1 MDLFLHLCVMSL
13 IYIIFA
19 LSLNLEV
26 GYTGLFNFGH
36 VAFFGIGAYT
46 SALLTLHHFPFE
58 VSLLMALT
66 FSGIS
71 GLLLSLP
78 SLRLRGDF
86 FGIATLG
93 FGEMIRM
100 VFQNE
105 VWLTKGPMGL
115 PGIPKPTLFSLRFAT
130 LPQYF
135 LLCLGFAA
143 MTFLIL
149 RVIIK
154 SPFGRVLK
162 AIREDEVAVEALGK
176 NAYRFKIKSFVVG
189 SIFAGLAGTLW
200 GHYTTFISPNDFTI
214 LETILVLLIVVLG
227 GKGTEWG
234 PILGAILLIF
244 FQETLRF
251 LRLPPEYGRYL
262 APLQQM
268 IFGVLLILMMLFR
281 PEGLLK
287 ERGKRS
293 NAGAKRIE

>member
-1 MDLFLHLCVMSL
+1 MDLFLHLCNVTL

-46 SALLTLHHFPFE
+46 SALLTLQGFPFE
-58 VSLLMALT
+58 LSLPIALIL
-66 FSGIS
+66 SGFC

-93 FGEMIRM
+93 FGEIIRM

-115 PGIPKPTLFSLRFAT
+115 PGIPKPEIFSFRFAT
-130 LPQYF
+130 LPQYLF
-135 LLCLGFAA
+135 LSLVFAILA
-143 MTFLIL
+143 FLIL
-149 RVIIK
+149 RMIIR
-154 SPFGRVLK
+154 SPFGRVLR
-162 AIREDEVAVEALGK
+162 AIREDDVATEALGK
-176 NAYRFKIKSFVVG
+176 NVYRFRIKAFVIG
-189 SIFAGLAGTLW
+189 SIFAGLSGTLW
-200 GHYTTFISPNDFTI
+200 GHYTTFISPNDFTL

-234 PILGAILLIF
+234 PILGALIIIF
-244 FQETLRF
+244 FQESLRF
-251 LRLPPEYGRYL
+251 LRLPAEWSRYL

-268 IFGVLLILMMLFR
+268 IFGTLLILLMVFR
-281 PEGLLK
+281 SEGLLK
-287 ERGKRS
+287 ERSGRT
-293 NAGAKRIE
+293 NVTTQRRE

>member
-1 MDLFLHLCVMSL
+1 MDLFLHLCNVTL

-46 SALLTLHHFPFE
+46 SALLTLQGVPFE
-58 VSLLMALT
+58 LSLPIALIL
-66 FSGIS
+66 SGFC

-93 FGEMIRM
+93 FGEIIRM

-115 PGIPKPTLFSLRFAT
+115 PGIPKPEIFSFRFAT
-130 LPQYF
+130 LPQYLF
-135 LLCLGFAA
+135 LSLAFAILA
-143 MTFLIL
+143 FLIL
-149 RVIIK
+149 RMIIR
-154 SPFGRVLK
+154 SPFGRVLR
-162 AIREDEVAVEALGK
+162 AIREDDVATEALGK
-176 NAYRFKIKSFVVG
+176 NVYRFRIKAFVIG

-200 GHYTTFISPNDFTI
+200 GHYTTFISPNDFTL

-234 PILGAILLIF
+234 PILGALIIIF
-244 FQETLRF
+244 FQESLRF
-251 LRLPPEYGRYL
+251 LRLPAEWSRYL

-268 IFGVLLILMMLFR
+268 IFGTLLILLMVFR
-281 PEGLLK
+281 SEGLLK
-287 ERGKRS
+287 ERSGRTHV
-293 NAGAKRIE
+293 RTQRRE